1 VTSTVGAVAV
11 DSDRRAGRSRST
23 WTGGRDGLGPAPT
36 TVDPMRAEP
45 RRGDARVPTG
55 PMPDRCTT
63 PDGLGIA
70 VYELGGRG
78 PDLLLVHATGFC
90 AAPFGPLARSLDHRF
105 RCWGLDLR
113 GHGRSDRP
121 SDGDFAW
128 SGFATDVLTVVDQLG
143 LDRPFGFG
151 HSCGG
156 AAVLMAEERRPGVF
170 RSLYCFEPV
179 VMPAAARA
187 RMARR
192 NPLAEGALRRRP
204 SFPSAEV
211 ALANYSSKPPF
222 SDLDPEAL
230 EQYVAAGF
238 ELVPGP
244 DGGDGRAVRL
254 RCRREDEAD
263 IFTAAL
269 DHLAFERLGAVSCPV
284 TLCCGAD
291 TDAFGVPLIEAA
303 AAEVAHSRTEV
314 LPGMGH
320 FGPLQ
325 DPAAVAA
332 SVIRAFDADS
342 ARESDGRT
350 DAGDARGHVEG
361 TPPS

>member
-1 VTSTVGAVAV
+1 
-11 DSDRRAGRSRST
+11 
-23 WTGGRDGLGPAPT
+23 
-36 TVDPMRAEP
+36 MQ
-45 RRGDARVPTG
+45 
-55 PMPDRCTT
+55 DRCTT

-70 VYELGGRG
+70 VYEFGGHG

-90 AAPFGPLARSLDHRF
+90 AAPFGPLARSLGRRF

-128 SGFATDVLTVVDQLG
+128 SGFATDVLAVVEQLG

-156 AAVLMAEERRPGVF
+156 AAVLLAEEASPGVF

-179 VMPAAARA
+179 VMPGAARA
-187 RMARR
+187 RMAGR
-192 NPLAEGALRRRP
+192 NPLAEGARRRRP

-222 SDLDPEAL
+222 ADLDPEAL
-230 EQYVAAGF
+230 ERYVEAGF
-238 ELVPGP
+238 EVVPLE

-263 IFTAAL
+263 IFTAAM
-269 DHLAFERLGAVSCPV
+269 HHHAFEHLHEISCPV

-291 TDAFGVPLIEAA
+291 TDAFGVPLIEAV
-303 AAEVAHSRTEV
+303 AAEMTHSRTAI

-325 DPAAVAA
+325 VPNTVGA
-332 SVIRAFDADS
+332 SVIRALDV
-342 ARESDGRT
+342 
-350 DAGDARGHVEG
+350 DAGPEGDGPTARGEVTGHGDG
-361 TPPS
+361 TPSS

>member
-1 VTSTVGAVAV
+1 M
-11 DSDRRAGRSRST
+11 
-23 WTGGRDGLGPAPT
+23 RDL
-36 TVDPMRAEP
+36 
-45 RRGDARVPTG
+45 ARVPTD
-55 PMPDRCTT
+55 PLPDRCTT

-70 VYELGGRG
+70 VYDFGGQG
-78 PDLLLVHATGFC
+78 PDLVLVHATGFC
-90 AAPFGPLARSLDHRF
+90 AAPFWPLARRLGRRF
-105 RCWGLDLR
+105 RCWSLDLR

-128 SGFATDVLTVVDQLG
+128 SGFATDVLAVVDQLG

-156 AAVLMAEERRPGVF
+156 AAVLLAEERRPGAF

-179 VMPAAARA
+179 VMSGPARA
-187 RMARR
+187 RMAGR
-192 NPLAEGALRRRP
+192 NPLAEGARRRRP
-204 SFPSAEV
+204 SFPWAEA

-222 SDLDPEAL
+222 ADLDPEAL
-230 EQYVAAGF
+230 EQYVDAGL
-238 ELVPGP
+238 EVIPAE

-263 IFTAAL
+263 IFTAAMF
-269 DHLAFERLGAVSCPV
+269 HPAFEHLPEITGPV

-291 TDAFGVPLIEAA
+291 TDAFGVPFIEAA
-303 AAEVAHSRTEV
+303 AAEIPRSRTEI

-325 DPAAVAA
+325 APGAVADSVVQALRADPGPEGGGPA
-332 SVIRAFDADS
+332 SGGGAS
-342 ARESDGRT
+342 
-350 DAGDARGHVEG
+350 GHVDG
-361 TPPS
+361 TPSS